1 MNVILICALLSDL
14 IKLCIYLTQEMTSKT
29 SDAKQISPKKV
40 FSHFYLVT
48 QAVQDDE
55 KCNVKKSYNC
65 IL

>member
-1 MNVILICALLSDL
+1 MNVILICALVSDL
-14 IKLCIYLTQEMTSKT
+14 IKLCIYLTQEMT